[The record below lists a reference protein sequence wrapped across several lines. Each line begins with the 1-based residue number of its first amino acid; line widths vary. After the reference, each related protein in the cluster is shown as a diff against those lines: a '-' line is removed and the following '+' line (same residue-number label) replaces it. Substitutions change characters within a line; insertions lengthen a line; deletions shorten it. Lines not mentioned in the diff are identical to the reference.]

1 MWGLFCDDYAP
12 NSEKETNEVGEKV
25 TVRWEGPFNEAKDD
39 AEMYCLECDY
49 NLDYGAED
57 WNYCP
62 DCGAKL
68 IYR

>member
-1 MWGLFCDDYAP
+1 MNLNDEIMEI
-12 NSEKETNEVGEKV
+12 NKKLSLSKSEKV

-39 AEMYCLECDY
+39 AEMYCVECDY
-49 NLDYGAED
+49 CLDYGGED

-62 DCGAKL
+62 VCGIKL